1 MTMDLV
7 IRAAVPGD
15 APLVLEFVRA
25 LADYE
30 KLAHEVEAD
39 AAAMDA
45 ALFGPEPRVFCEIAE
60 WRGEAAGFALWYYT
74 FSTFQG
80 RHGLYL
86 EDLFVKPDYRGDGI
100 GKALLR
106 SLAGRCVAEGL
117 GRYEWS
123 VLDWNAPSIAFY
135 QAQGAR
141 ILPEWQR
148 CRVEGDALFRLGSTF
163 PVRERVGETA
173 P

>member
-1 MTMDLV
+1 MTLDLV
-7 IRAAVPGD
+7 IRAAARGD

-39 AAAMDA
+39 ASAMDA

-60 WRGEAAGFALWYYT
+60 WKGEPAGFALWFYT

-86 EDLFVKPDYRGDGI
+86 EDLFVKPEFRGHGV
-100 GKALLR
+100 GKALLG
-106 SLAGRCVAEGL
+106 SLAQRCVAEGL

-148 CRVEGDALFRLGSTF
+148 CRVEGPALIRLGETF
-163 PVRERVGETA
+163 PVPERVGETA

>member
-1 MTMDLV
+1 MTLV
-7 IRAAVPGD
+7 IRHARPGD
-15 APLVLEFVRA
+15 APLVLDFVRA

-39 AAAMDA
+39 AVSIDT
-45 ALFGPEPRVFCEIAE
+45 ALFGAAPKVFCEIAE
-60 WRGEAAGFALWYYT
+60 WNGAPAGFALWFYT
-74 FSTFQG
+74 FSTFNG
-80 RHGLYL
+80 RHGIYL
-86 EDLFVKPDYRGDGI
+86 EDLFVRPEFRGHGV
-100 GKALLR
+100 GKALLAD
-106 SLAGRCVAEGL
+106 LAQRCIAEGL

-135 QAQGAR
+135 EAQGAR

-148 CRVEGDALFRLGSTF
+148 CRVEGTALIRLGSTF
-163 PVRERVGETA
+163 PERGRVGETV